1 MIETMLMTHST
12 LIKAF
17 LAFLILGLFIPKM
30 TANDPLKFKK
40 ASFLYTMIFQAI
52 ITMIVF
58 SGIVALVVAEMDFGM
73 SIIIMIAV
81 FAVMMGIE
89 ISKYKKIKKADLE
102 DEATFTM
109 IQTGFTKAS
118 VLNLIVLVGIT
129 VFMIVK
135 S

>member
-1 MIETMLMTHST
+1 MLAEMLWTHRI
-12 LIKAF
+12 LIYIF
-17 LAFLILGLFIPKM
+17 MGFIVLGFLIPVLKKE
-30 TANDPLKFKK
+30 PLVFKK

-52 ITMIVF
+52 ISMIVF
-58 SGIVALVVAEMDFGM
+58 SGIVVLVVGNFSFDI

-89 ISKYKKIKKADLE
+89 ISKYKRIKKADLE

-109 IQTGFTKAS
+109 IRSGFTKAS

-129 VFMIVK
+129 VFMLLK
-135 S
+135 A